1 MTRSKILSATVIAS
15 IGAILL
21 VWAPGTAFAGIDGHP
36 NNGAMV
42 FHDGGCSWNSGATG
56 GIVFADNVQLV
67 INQNWLKL
75 TCHFFGV
82 PNTTGDDVNFDETN
96 SFCIINGIDATHIRG
111 TLSFIE
117 GDPDTGN
124 LTIQCRAPVP
134 QGLP

>member
-1 MTRSKILSATVIAS
+1 MTRSKILSAIVIAS

-21 VWAPGTAFAGIDGHP
+21 AWAPGAAYAGGPSNH
-36 NNGAMV
+36 GAMV
-42 FHDGGCSWNSGATG
+42 FHEGLCSWNSDATG
-56 GIVFADNVQLV
+56 GTVFADNVQLV
-67 INQNWLKL
+67 INHNWLKL

-82 PNTTGDDVNFDETN
+82 PNTTGDDVKFDETN

-134 QGLP
+134 NS

>member
-1 MTRSKILSATVIAS
+1 MTRSKILSAIVIAS

-21 VWAPGTAFAGIDGHP
+21 AWAPGAAYAGGP
-36 NNGAMV
+36 SNNGAMV
-42 FHDGGCSWNSGATG
+42 FHEGVCSWNSDATG
-56 GIVFADNVQLV
+56 GTVFADNVQAV
-67 INQNWLKL
+67 FNQNWWKL

-82 PNTTGDDVNFDETN
+82 PNTTAGDVNFDEN
-96 SFCIINGIDATHIRG
+96 DSFCTINDNVATHIRG

-134 QGLP
+134 NS